1 MAEPVAQSVQRSVI
15 VERAD
20 SLATVTLSR
29 PEKLNAFDKP
39 MWRQLTAAIQ
49 ALSADDSVRC
59 IVVTGAG
66 AAFCPG
72 ADISEF
78 ASERS
83 TPEQASAYGRIMDEA
98 YAALRACPHPLVA
111 RIRGACTGVG
121 LVVALLCDLRISAD
135 TGRFGAPVS
144 RLGLAMPLSEFVVL
158 FEALGKTP
166 ALEIVLEA
174 RVFDAEEARA
184 KGIVQRV
191 VPEDDLDT
199 AIAETVK
206 RLLAGAPL
214 VHRWHKSFA
223 RRLGTGVPLTEDE
236 LAASYQSFA
245 TADYREGIA
254 AFLEKRRPVF
264 RGE

>member
-1 MAEPVAQSVQRSVI
+1 MTDSVTAAR
-15 VERAD
+15 EGG
-20 SLATVTLSR
+20 LVTITLNR
-29 PEKLNAFDKP
+29 PDKLNAFDKP
-39 MWRQLTAAIQ
+39 MWEQLTSRFQ
-49 ALSADDSVRC
+49 AVSNDDSVRA
-59 IVVTGAG
+59 VVLTGAG
-66 AAFCPG
+66 GAFCPG

-83 TPEQASAYGRIMDEA
+83 SPEQAYAYGRIMEAA
-98 YAALRACPHPLVA
+98 YAAMKSCPHPLIA
-111 RIRGACTGVG
+111 RIQGACTGVG
-121 LVVALLCDLRISAD
+121 MVVALLCDLRISTQ

-158 FEALGKTP
+158 ADALGPTI

-174 RVFDAEEARA
+174 RVFDAQEAQS

-191 VPEDDLDT
+191 VGEDDLD
-199 AIAETVK
+199 AEIDRTTH
-206 RLLAGAPL
+206 RILAGAPL
-214 VHRWHKSFA
+214 VNRWHKSFA
-223 RRLGTGVPLTEDE
+223 RRLASGAPLTDAEM
-236 LAASYQSFA
+236 AASYQSFA

>member
-1 MAEPVAQSVQRSVI
+1 MKMESVLVAR
-15 VERAD
+15 D
-20 SLATVTLSR
+20 GGLATVTLNR
-29 PEKLNAFDKP
+29 PDKLNAFDKP
-39 MWRQLTAAIQ
+39 MWQQLTGRFQ
-49 ALSADDSVRC
+49 ALSDDDSVRAV
-59 IVVTGAG
+59 VVTGAG
-66 AAFCPG
+66 SAFCPG
-72 ADISEF
+72 ADIAEF
-78 ASERS
+78 ASERGS
-83 TPEQASAYGRIMDEA
+83 PEQAYAYGRLMDAA
-98 YAALRACPHPLVA
+98 YAAIKACPHPVIA

-135 TGRFGAPVS
+135 SGRFGAPVS

-158 FEALGKTP
+158 AEALGTTR

-174 RVFDAEEARA
+174 RVFDAQEAQG

-191 VPEDDLDT
+191 VGDDDLD
-199 AIAETVK
+199 AEIAGTVK
-206 RLLAGAPL
+206 RILAGAPL
-214 VHRWHKSFA
+214 VNRWHKSFA
-223 RRLGTGVPLTEDE
+223 RRLASGAPLTDAD